1 MESTLGLLAID
12 REQQLTPALTT
23 FGNSGQLN
31 FFTASSQFN
40 GSVPGKGFD
49 ADNLTGIGSNEPQQI
64 ANFIVSQNSEIFSY
78 SGSDRA
84 TSSTSPVQ
92 QKSNSEAMTAGTDP
106 LTGMRTPSQLD
117 LADSGNSLAT
127 ARNIGVADNNRLTFN
142 DFVGVDDNEDYYRFT
157 INNNSDVSLRIDVL
171 NGAGIE
177 LIQDKNRNG
186 EADYDELLGSDY
198 ASPGASGEINLFN
211 LTPGDYYVAVYS
223 YFDYKNYNLNLA
235 ATPATGFS
243 SNYGYGLVDAN
254 AAVARAFNSP
264 VKFPEV
270 PNLGGNDWA
279 RDMVN
284 APEVWQGGITGNG
297 IVVAVVD
304 TGVDYTHLDLDGNIW
319 QNADEIPNNR
329 IDDDR
334 NGYID
339 DIRGWDFASGDN
351 NPMDE
356 KFLRNGQLFG
366 HGTHVA
372 GAIAAERNGFHITGV
387 APNSKIMPVRVL
399 PTVGFGNPINIAAG
413 IRYAA
418 DNGANVINYSAGGW
432 FPSREIDDAIKYAT
446 DKGVVVVMSAGNDGF
461 SEPGYPARYAERFG
475 IAVGGIDING
485 RMDQLFNRAGSRP
498 LDYVVAPGVDIFSTT
513 PDNTYK
519 TYSGTSMAAPHV
531 AGVAALVLNAN
542 PNLTPAQ
549 VEQILTSTANP
560 NEIIA

>member
-1 MESTLGLLAID
+1 MESTLGILASD
-12 REQQLTPALTT
+12 RKQQLTAALTT
-23 FGNSGQLN
+23 LGNSGQLN
-31 FFTASSQFN
+31 FFTASNQFN
-40 GSVPGKGFD
+40 ASVPTNGFD
-49 ADNLTGIGSNEPQQI
+49 TDNLTAIGRNEQQQI
-64 ANFIVSQNSEIFSY
+64 ANFIVSQNSEILSY
-78 SGSDRA
+78 SGSERA

-92 QKSNSEAMTAGTDP
+92 QKSNSEAMTAGTYP

-117 LADSGNSLAT
+117 LSDPGNSLAT

-142 DFVGVDDNEDYYRFT
+142 DFVGVDDNDDYYRFT
-157 INNNSDVSLRIDVL
+157 INNNSDLSLRIDVL

-186 EADYDELLGSDY
+186 KADYDELLGSDY
-198 ASPGASGEINLFN
+198 ASPGASGEINFFN

-235 ATPATGFS
+235 ATPGTGFS

-254 AAVARAFNSP
+254 AAVARTFNSP

-270 PNLGGNDWA
+270 PNFGGNDWA

-297 IVVAVVD
+297 MVVAVVD
-304 TGVDYTHLDLDGNIW
+304 TGVDYTHLDLDANIW
-319 QNADEIPNNR
+319 QNAGEIPNNR

-339 DIRGWDFASGDN
+339 DIRGWDFVWNDN
-351 NPMDE
+351 NPMDGD
-356 KFLRNGQLFG
+356 FDG

-372 GAIAAERNGFHITGV
+372 GAIAAERNDFGITGV
-387 APNSKIMPVRVL
+387 AYNAKIMPVRVL
-399 PTVGFGNPINIAAG
+399 PEFGSGNFNNFAAG

-418 DNGANVINYSAGGW
+418 DNGANVINFSIGGW
-432 FPSREIDDAIKYAT
+432 SPSMEVNEAIQYAT
-446 DKGVVVVMSAGNDGF
+446 NKGVVVVMSAGNDGF
-461 SEPGYPARYAERFG
+461 YEPDYPARYADIFG

-485 RMDQLFNRAGSRP
+485 RMDQFFNRAGARS
-498 LDYVVAPGVDIFSTT
+498 LNYVVAPGVDIYSTT
-513 PDNTYK
+513 PYNTYE

-531 AGVAALVLNAN
+531 AGVATLVLNAN
-542 PNLTPAQ
+542 PNLTPGQ
-549 VEQILTSTANP
+549 VEQILTTTANP
-560 NEIIA
+560 NGVIV

>member
-1 MESTLGLLAID
+1 MENTLGILAID
-12 REQQLTPALTT
+12 RQQQLTAALTT
-23 FGNSGQLN
+23 FGNSDRLN
-31 FFTASSQFN
+31 FFTASTQFN
-40 GSVPGKGFD
+40 GSIPSNGLD
-49 ADNLTGIGSNEPQQI
+49 TANLTAMAIGEQQI
-64 ANFIVSQNSEIFSY
+64 ADFVVAQSSDSLSY
-78 SGSDRA
+78 WANDRVASG
-84 TSSTSPVQ
+84 TSPAQ
-92 QKSNSEAMTAGTDP
+92 QQSNSDAIAIGTDP
-106 LTGMRTPSQLD
+106 LTGTRTASQLD
-117 LADSGNSLAT
+117 LSDPDNSLAT
-127 ARNIGVADNNRLTFN
+127 ARNIGVVDNNRLTFN
-142 DFVGVDDNEDYYRFT
+142 DFVGVDDNDDYYRFT
-157 INNNSDVSLRIDVL
+157 INSNSDLNLRLDAL

-186 EADYDELLGSDY
+186 KADYDEFLDRDY
-198 ASPGASGEINLFN
+198 ASAGSSGEINLFG
-211 LTPGDYYVAVYS
+211 LTPGDYYVGVYS
-223 YFDYKNYNLNLA
+223 YSGYKNYNLNLA

-284 APEVWQGGITGNG
+284 APEVWEGGITGSG

-304 TGVDYTHLDLDGNIW
+304 TGVDYTHLDLDANIW
-319 QNADEIPNNR
+319 QNAGEIPNNG

-339 DIRGWDFASGDN
+339 DIRGWDFVSGDN

-366 HGTHVA
+366 HGTHIA
-372 GAIAAERNGFHITGV
+372 GAIAAERNGFEITGV
-387 APNSKIMPVRVL
+387 APDSKIMPVRVL
-399 PTVGFGNPINIAAG
+399 PTVGFGNSINVAAG

-432 FPSREIDDAIKYAT
+432 FPSREIDDAIQYAT
-446 DKGVVVVMSAGNDGF
+446 DKGVVVVMSAGNDY
-461 SEPGYPARYAERFG
+461 SSQPDYPAINADFFG
-475 IAVGGIDING
+475 IAVGAIDRNSK
-485 RMDQLFNRAGSRP
+485 MADFSNRAGSKP
-498 LDYVVAPGVDIFSTT
+498 LDYVLAPGVDILSTT
-513 PDNTYK
+513 PNNTYK
-519 TYSGTSMAAPHV
+519 TYEGTSMAAPHV

-549 VEQILTSTANP
+549 VEQILTSTANS
-560 NEIIA
+560 NKITV

>member
-1 MESTLGLLAID
+1 MESTLGIFAID
-12 REQQLTPALTT
+12 RQQQLTAALTT

-40 GSVPGKGFD
+40 GSIPTHGFNT
-49 ADNLTGIGSNEPQQI
+49 AKLKASAIGSNEQQI
-64 ANFIVSQNSEIFSY
+64 ANFIVSQNSEIFSD
-78 SGSDRA
+78 SGSDPA
-84 TSSTSPVQ
+84 ASGTSLAQ
-92 QKSNSEAMTAGTDP
+92 QQPNSEAMTVGTDP
-106 LTGMRTPSQLD
+106 LTGTRTANQLNLSD
-117 LADSGNSLAT
+117 PDNSLAT
-127 ARNIGVADNNRLTFN
+127 ARNIGVADNNRFTFN

-157 INNNSDVSLRIDVL
+157 INNNSDLSLRIDVL

-198 ASPGASGEINLFN
+198 ASAGASGEINFFN

-235 ATPATGFS
+235 ATPGTGFS

-254 AAVARAFNSP
+254 AAVARTFNSP

-279 RDMVN
+279 REMVN

-304 TGVDYTHLDLDGNIW
+304 SGVDYTHPDLDANIW
-319 QNADEIPNNR
+319 QNAGEIPNNG

-339 DIRGWDFASGDN
+339 DIQGWDFVWNDN
-351 NPMDE
+351 NPMDWD
-356 KFLRNGQLFG
+356 G

-372 GAIAAERNGFHITGV
+372 GAIAAERNDFGITGV
-387 APNSKIMPVRVL
+387 AYNAKIMPVRVL
-399 PTVGFGNPINIAAG
+399 PAFGYGNFNNFAAG

-418 DNGANVINYSAGGW
+418 DNGANVINFSIGGW
-432 FPSREIDDAIKYAT
+432 SPSMEVDEAIQYAT
-446 DKGVVVVMSAGNDGF
+446 NKGVVVVMAAGNDGF
-461 SEPGYPARYAERFG
+461 SEPAYPARDADSFG

-485 RMDQLFNRAGSRP
+485 RMDEFSNRAGSRP
-498 LDYVVAPGVDIFSTT
+498 LDYLIAPGVDIFSTT
-513 PDNTYK
+513 PYNTYE

>member
-1 MESTLGLLAID
+1 MESTLGILASD
-12 REQQLTPALTT
+12 REQQLTAALTT

-31 FFTASSQFN
+31 FFTGSNPFN
-40 GSVPGKGFD
+40 ASVPTNGFD
-49 ADNLTGIGSNEPQQI
+49 TDNLTAIGSNEQQQI

-78 SGSDRA
+78 SGSERA

-92 QKSNSEAMTAGTDP
+92 QKSNSEAMTADTYP
-106 LTGMRTPSQLD
+106 LTGMRTANQLD
-117 LADSGNSLAT
+117 LSDPGNSLAT

-142 DFVGVDDNEDYYRFT
+142 DFVGVDDNDDYYRFT
-157 INNNSDVSLRIDVL
+157 INNNSDLSLRIDVL

-177 LIQDKNRNG
+177 LIQDNNRNG
-186 EADYDELLGSDY
+186 EADYDELLGRDY
-198 ASPGASGEINLFN
+198 ASAGASGEINFFN

-223 YFDYKNYNLNLA
+223 FSGYKNYNLNLA

-254 AAVARAFNSP
+254 AAVARTFNSP

-270 PNLGGNDWA
+270 PNVGGNDWA

-304 TGVDYTHLDLDGNIW
+304 SGVDYNHLDLDANIW
-319 QNADEIPNNR
+319 QNADEIPNNQ

-334 NGYID
+334 NGYVD
-339 DIRGWDFASGDN
+339 DIRGWDFAWNDN
-351 NPMDE
+351 NPMDW
-356 KFLRNGQLFG
+356 NG

-372 GAIAAERNGFHITGV
+372 GAIAAESNGFHITGV
-387 APNSKIMPVRVL
+387 APNAKIMPVKVL
-399 PTVGFGNPINIAAG
+399 DSYNWNINNIAEG

-418 DNGANVINYSAGGW
+418 NNGANVINLSLSDYGLS
-432 FPSREIDDAIKYAT
+432 SKVIEDAVQYANS
-446 DKGVVVVMSAGNDGF
+446 KGSVVVMSAGNDY
-461 SEPGYPARYAERFG
+461 SSQPDYPARNADRFG
-475 IAVGGIDING
+475 MAVGGIDRNG
-485 RMDQLFNRAGSRP
+485 RVAYFSNDAGSKP
-498 LDYVVAPGVDIFSTT
+498 LDYVVAPGVDILSTT
-513 PDNTYK
+513 PNNTYK
-519 TYSGTSMAAPHV
+519 TYEGTSMAAPHV

>member
-1 MESTLGLLAID
+1 MESTLGIFAID
-12 REQQLTPALTT
+12 REQQITAALTT

-31 FFTASSQFN
+31 FFTASRLFN
-40 GSVPGKGFD
+40 GSIPTHGFD
-49 ADNLTGIGSNEPQQI
+49 TANLKAIAIGEQGQI
-64 ANFIVSQNSEIFSY
+64 ADFLVSPKSESLSY
-78 SGSDRA
+78 SANNQVASG
-84 TSSTSPVQ
+84 TSAAQP
-92 QKSNSEAMTAGTDP
+92 KSNSDAIAVGTDP
-106 LTGMRTPSQLD
+106 LTGTRTANQLNLSD
-117 LADSGNSLAT
+117 PGNSLAT
-127 ARNIGVADNNRLTFN
+127 ARNIGVADNNRLTSN
-142 DFVGVDDNEDYYRFT
+142 DFVGVDDNDDYYRFT
-157 INNNSDVSLRIDVL
+157 INNNSDLSLRIDVL

-186 EADYDELLGSDY
+186 EADYDELLGRDY
-198 ASPGASGEINLFN
+198 ASAGASGEINLFN

-223 YFDYKNYNLNLA
+223 FSGYKNYNLNLA

-254 AAVARAFNSP
+254 AAVARTFNSP

-304 TGVDYTHLDLDGNIW
+304 SGVDYTHLDLDANIW

-339 DIRGWDFASGDN
+339 DIRGWDFAWNDN
-351 NPMDE
+351 NPMDW
-356 KFLRNGQLFG
+356 NG

-387 APNSKIMPVRVL
+387 APNAKIMPVKVSD
-399 PTVGFGNPINIAAG
+399 PSYNWNINNIAEG

-418 DNGANVINYSAGGW
+418 NNGANVINLSLSDYRLS
-432 FPSREIDDAIKYAT
+432 SKVIEDAVQYANS
-446 DKGVVVVMSAGNDGF
+446 KGSVVVMSAGNDY
-461 SEPGYPARYAERFG
+461 SSQPDYPATNADRFG
-475 IAVGGIDING
+475 IAVGGIDRNSKIA
-485 RMDQLFNRAGSRP
+485 DFSNRAGSKP
-498 LDYVVAPGVDIFSTT
+498 LDYIVAPGVDVVSTT
-513 PDNTYK
+513 PYNTYNKK
-519 TYSGTSMAAPHV
+519 TGTSMAAPHV

>member
-1 MESTLGLLAID
+1 MESTLGIFAID
-12 REQQLTPALTT
+12 REQRFTAALTT

-40 GSVPGKGFD
+40 GSIPTHGFD
-49 ADNLTGIGSNEPQQI
+49 TANLKTFAISEQGQI
-64 ANFIVSQNSEIFSY
+64 ADFLVSPKSESLSY
-78 SGSDRA
+78 SA
-84 TSSTSPVQ
+84 NNQVASSTSPAQ
-92 QKSNSEAMTAGTDP
+92 QKSNSDAIAVGTDL
-106 LTGMRTPSQLD
+106 LTGTRTANQLD
-117 LADSGNSLAT
+117 LLEPGNSLAT
-127 ARNIGVADNNRLTFN
+127 ARNIGVADNNRLTFY

-157 INNNSDVSLRIDVL
+157 INNNSDLSLRIDVL

-198 ASPGASGEINLFN
+198 TSAGVSSEINFFN
-211 LTPGDYYVAVYS
+211 LTPGDYYAAVYS

-254 AAVARAFNSP
+254 AAVASTFNSP

-270 PNLGGNDWA
+270 PNLGGDDWA
-279 RDMVN
+279 RYMVN

-304 TGVDYTHLDLDGNIW
+304 SGVDYNHLDLDANIW

-329 IDDDR
+329 IDDDG

-339 DIRGWDFASGDN
+339 DIRGWDFVWNDN
-351 NPMDE
+351 NPMDGD
-356 KFLRNGQLFG
+356 FDG

-372 GAIAAERNGFHITGV
+372 GAIAAERNDFGITGV
-387 APNSKIMPVRVL
+387 AYNAKIMPVRVL
-399 PTVGFGNPINIAAG
+399 PDFGSGNFNNFAAG

-418 DNGANVINYSAGGW
+418 DNGANVINFSIGGW
-432 FPSREIDDAIKYAT
+432 SPSMEVNEAIQYAT
-446 DKGVVVVMSAGNDGF
+446 NKGVVVVMSAGNDGF
-461 SEPGYPARYAERFG
+461 YEPNYPARYAERFG

-485 RMDQLFNRAGSRP
+485 RMDQFFNRAGARP
-498 LDYVVAPGVDIFSTT
+498 LDYVVAPGVDIYSTT
-513 PDNTYK
+513 PYNTYE

-549 VEQILTSTANP
+549 VEQILTATANP
-560 NEIIA
+560 NWVIV

>member
-1 MESTLGLLAID
+1 MESTLGILASD
-12 REQQLTPALTT
+12 REQQLTAALTT

-31 FFTASSQFN
+31 FFTASNPFN
-40 GSVPGKGFD
+40 ASVPTNGFD
-49 ADNLTGIGSNEPQQI
+49 TDNLTAIGSNEQQQI

-78 SGSDRA
+78 SGSERA

-92 QKSNSEAMTAGTDP
+92 QKSNSEAMTAGTYL
-106 LTGMRTPSQLD
+106 LTGMRTANQLD
-117 LADSGNSLAT
+117 LSDPGNSLAT

-142 DFVGVDDNEDYYRFT
+142 DFVGVDDNDDYYRFT
-157 INNNSDVSLRIDVL
+157 INNNSDLSLRIDVL
-171 NGAGIE
+171 NGTGIE
-177 LIQDKNRNG
+177 LIQDNNRNG
-186 EADYDELLGSDY
+186 EADYDELLGRDY
-198 ASPGASGEINLFN
+198 ASAGASGEINFFN

-223 YFDYKNYNLNLA
+223 FSGYKNYNLNLA

-254 AAVARAFNSP
+254 AAVARTFNSP

-270 PNLGGNDWA
+270 PNVGGNDWA

-304 TGVDYTHLDLDGNIW
+304 SGVDYNHLDLDANIW
-319 QNADEIPNNR
+319 QNADEIPNNQ

-334 NGYID
+334 NGYVD
-339 DIRGWDFASGDN
+339 DIRGWDFAWNDN
-351 NPMDE
+351 NPMDW
-356 KFLRNGQLFG
+356 NG

-387 APNSKIMPVRVL
+387 APNAKIMPVKVWD
-399 PTVGFGNPINIAAG
+399 PYNWNINSIAEG

-418 DNGANVINYSAGGW
+418 NNGANVINLSLSDYRLS
-432 FPSREIDDAIKYAT
+432 SKVIEDAVQYANS
-446 DKGVVVVMSAGNDGF
+446 KGSVVVMSAGNDY
-461 SEPGYPARYAERFG
+461 SSQPDYPAKNADRFG
-475 IAVGGIDING
+475 MAVGGIDRNSK
-485 RMDQLFNRAGSRP
+485 MADFSNRAGSKP
-498 LDYVVAPGVDIFSTT
+498 LDYIVAPGVDVVSTT
-513 PDNTYK
+513 PYNTYNKK
-519 TYSGTSMAAPHV
+519 TGTSMAAPHV

-549 VEQILTSTANP
+549 VKQILTSTANA

>member
-1 MESTLGLLAID
+1 MESTLGIAID
-12 REQQLTPALTT
+12 RQQQLTAALTT
-23 FGNSGQLN
+23 FGNSDRLN

-40 GSVPGKGFD
+40 GSVPSNGFD
-49 ADNLTGIGSNEPQQI
+49 TDNLTAMAIGEQQQI
-64 ANFIVSQNSEIFSY
+64 ANFVVAQSSDSLSY
-78 SGSDRA
+78 WANDRA
-84 TSSTSPVQ
+84 ASGTSPDRQ
-92 QKSNSEAMTAGTDP
+92 QSNSDAIAVGTDP
-106 LTGMRTPSQLD
+106 LTGTRTASQLD
-117 LADSGNSLAT
+117 LSDPGNSLAT
-127 ARNIGVADNNRLTFN
+127 ARNIGVVDNNRLTFN
-142 DFVGVDDNEDYYRFT
+142 DFVGVDDNDDYYRFT
-157 INNNSDVSLRIDVL
+157 INSNSDLTLRLDVL

-186 EADYDELLGSDY
+186 KADYDEIIGRDY
-198 ASPGASGEINLFN
+198 ASAGASGEINLFG
-211 LTPGDYYVAVYS
+211 LTPGDYYVGVYS
-223 YFDYKNYNLNLA
+223 YSGYKNYNLELT

-254 AAVARAFNSP
+254 AAVARTFNSP

-304 TGVDYTHLDLDGNIW
+304 TGVDYTHLDLDANIW
-319 QNADEIPNNR
+319 QNAGEIPNNG

-339 DIRGWDFASGDN
+339 DIRGWDFVGNDN

-387 APNSKIMPVRVL
+387 APDAKIMPVRVL
-399 PTVGFGNPINIAAG
+399 PTFGFGNSINVAAG

-461 SEPGYPARYAERFG
+461 SKPDYPARNADSFG
-475 IAVGGIDING
+475 IAVGAVDRNSK
-485 RMDQLFNRAGSRP
+485 MADFSNRAGSAP
-498 LDYVVAPGVDIFSTT
+498 LDYVIAPGVDILSTT
-513 PDNTYK
+513 PNNTYK
-519 TYSGTSMAAPHV
+519 TYEGTSMAAPHV
-531 AGVAALVLNAN
+531 AGVAALVLSAN

-549 VEQILTSTANP
+549 VEQILISTANS
-560 NEIIA
+560 NKIIA